1 MTVRRTPRRAARVA
15 VIAPDDGGFLFGYD
29 DEEVGVHWAMPG
41 GGLERDEAPQAVDLG
56 YQPHVAARRG

>member
-15 VIAPDDGGFLFGYD
+15 VIAPDDGVFLFGY